1 MGTRRDYSQLLSEES
16 GAGLTSRGGL
26 QTKRFMLFIQIA
38 CYRKESLGNPDGLQL
53 FKVTS
58 WLWASFWN
66 KLWLQTNTHPDS
78 LSRVILSCHLSN
90 LLNKMQMSSN
100 LQSVI
105 AEMSCFT
112 VRGLSHCMEMKTK
125 KKVREGLGWQH

>member
-58 WLWASFWN
+58 
-66 KLWLQTNTHPDS
+66 
-78 LSRVILSCHLSN
+78 
-90 LLNKMQMSSN
+90 
-100 LQSVI
+100 
-105 AEMSCFT
+105 
-112 VRGLSHCMEMKTK
+112 
-125 KKVREGLGWQH
+125 